1 VPGPRCVVLVP
12 VVTHVEPECERG
24 LRELERRGVTVRE
37 LRGFAS
43 IEAAKSQMATD
54 ALADGFDELVWVGP
68 AVVFHPNDLDA
79 LRRHGR
85 PFVCGLYPRTDRRE
99 LACTFPPGT
108 ARVTLGKGGG
118 LVPVASCGLGFAYTR
133 REVYDA
139 VRGHH
144 RLPELTRG
152 AGRPVVPYFAPFW
165 REGDGDPGPY
175 LANDE
180 AFCERAR
187 QAGVE
192 ILADTTVRLWQ
203 VGRYRFGW
211 EDCGPEPERYQSVH
225 LALAGGGVPHEPPPP
240 APPAAS
246 GPRPPIDPG
255 PLRQPAVPLPA
266 GFPRVRL
273 YVVSYP
279 ANAESLRQTLASV
292 RASDWGD
299 EPEVVMQPADW
310 PVGREAGARTYRMAL
325 ERAAADGCDFAV
337 ILEDDVRVGAHVRH
351 NLLTNQLVARD
362 VADYLGLFLPDLVAD
377 PWERTEAHLGYRLAR
392 PRYTGPDDGW
402 EKHRLWGAQGYCLSA
417 RLVRAALERW
427 DRLTGSPDSRVLGVC
442 GELGLP
448 PWYTA
453 PCLVEHAPLRSAFG
467 TPAARAV
474 DFDPDFRLELGP
486 GFQPPD
492 GVPGHLTIDEGRA
505 LFNAAVGR
513 DAIELGTDGA
523 RATVCLAQGAKRVV
537 TMDIQDQGPAIEWAR
552 RFGVAERV
560 EFRQGD
566 VNEGLG
572 GGERFGLA
580 FVDTEHDAASVRR
593 DLEVAVRVLEP
604 GGLVAVHDYPD
615 PGWPAVRAM
624 VDEFAGRLG
633 WKRIAQAD
641 YLGVFRT
648 GGEGPRR

>member
-1 VPGPRCVVLVP
+1 
-12 VVTHVEPECERG
+12 
-24 LRELERRGVTVRE
+24 LRELERRGFTVRE
-37 LRGFAS
+37 LRGFLS
-43 IEAAKSQMATD
+43 IEAARSQMATD

-85 PFVCGLYPRTDRRE
+85 PFVGGIYPRADRRE

-118 LVPVASCGLGFAYTR
+118 LISVASCGLGFAYTR

-139 VRGHH
+139 IRERH

-165 REGDGDPGPY
+165 QQGGGDPGPY
-175 LANDE
+175 LTNDE

-192 ILADTTVRLWQ
+192 LLADTTVRLWQ
-203 VGRYRFGW
+203 VGRYKFGW

-225 LALAGGGVPHEPPPP
+225 LALAGRGVPHEPPPP
-240 APPAAS
+240 PAPAVAS

-266 GFPRVRL
+266 GFPRVGL
-273 YVVSYP
+273 YLVSYP

-292 RASDWGD
+292 RASDWGE
-299 EPEVVMQPADW
+299 EPVVVMQPADW

-325 ERAAADGCDFAV
+325 ERAGADGCDFAV

-351 NLLTNQLVARD
+351 NLLTNPLVARD
-362 VADYLGLFLPDLVAD
+362 AADYLGLFQPDLVSD
-377 PWERTEAHLGYRLAR
+377 PWERTEGHLGYRLAR

-427 DRLTGSPDSRVLGVC
+427 NWLTGSPDSRVLGVC
-442 GELGLP
+442 GELRLP

-474 DFDPDFRLELGP
+474 DFDPEFRLELGP

-492 GVPGHLTIDEGRA
+492 GVPGYLTIDEGRA
-505 LFNAAVGR
+505 LYDAAAGR
-513 DAIELGTDGA
+513 TVVEMGTADG
-523 RATVCLAQGAKRVV
+523 RATVCMGQAARRVV
-537 TMDIQDQGPAIEWAR
+537 TVDVQDQSAAAEWAR
-552 RFGVAERV
+552 RFGVTERV
-560 EFRQGD
+560 EFRCGGVAEQ
-566 VNEGLG
+566 LG
-572 GGERFGLA
+572 SGGERFGLA
-580 FVDTEHDAASVRR
+580 FVDTEHDAASVQR
-593 DLEVAVRVLEP
+593 DLELAVRVLEP
-604 GGLVAVHDYPD
+604 GGLLAVHDYPD
-615 PGWPAVRAM
+615 PSWPEVRM
-624 VDEFAGRLG
+624 VVDEFAARLG

-648 GGEGPRR
+648 AAAGHRL